1 VFAVD
6 PEAGALRFGDGLR
19 GRRPQRDATLRASY
33 DYGLGRAGNVARGAI
48 TTAPALPAGFKATNP
63 VRTWGGAE
71 GETVAEGEKQVA
83 RYLQHRDRLVT
94 ADDFRTISRR
104 TPGVDLGRVEVLPAF
119 NPDASAEPGD
129 APGAVTLLVIP
140 RYDAVQPDAP
150 IPDRLFLDAV
160 CEYLD
165 PRRLVTTEVFLR
177 GPTYTPIWITVGIDV
192 IAGASIPQVRD
203 DVKKR
208 LAAFLTPLPA
218 PGEDDGGWPLQR
230 SVMQLDLIAEASR
243 VEGVRL
249 VNGLQLAAGGGPAV
263 PSVDLNGWLE
273 LPRLVGISVVAG
285 DALDLEAARGSGTAP
300 SGGPPSTVVVP
311 VPVIP
316 ETC

>member
-1 VFAVD
+1 M
-6 PEAGALRFGDGLR
+6 
-19 GRRPQRDATLRASY
+19 RASY

-48 TTAPALPAGFKATNP
+48 TTAPALPAGFEASNP

-71 GETVAEGEKQVA
+71 GESVAEGEKQVA

-94 ADDFRTISRR
+94 AEDFRTIARR
-104 TPGVDLGRVEVLPAF
+104 TPGIDLGRVEVLPAF

-140 RYDAVQPDAP
+140 RYDALQPDAP
-150 IPDRLFLDAV
+150 LPDRLFLDAL
-160 CEYLD
+160 CDHLD

-192 IAGASIPQVRD
+192 VAGASIPQVRE
-203 DVKKR
+203 DVRKR
-208 LAAFLTPLPA
+208 LLAFLAPLPA
-218 PGEDDGGWPLQR
+218 EGEPDGGWPLRR
-230 SVMQLDLIAEASR
+230 SVMQLDLVAQASR
-243 VEGVRL
+243 VDGVRH
-249 VNGLQLAAGGGPAV
+249 VNGVDLAAGAGPPATTV
-263 PSVDLNGWLE
+263 ELGGWLV
-273 LPRLVGISVVAG
+273 LPRVVGIAVAAG
-285 DALDLEAARGSGTAP
+285 DAVDLDAVRGT
-300 SGGPPSTVVVP
+300 GPTEQPTGLVVP